1 MHPSP
6 LPSRIARDL
15 SLILAV
21 SLLVYAPSLYG
32 YFLSDDFNVV
42 TILSSDRN
50 SVDWQNVLSDFYA
63 VYRGDLSYSYYRPMV
78 TLSGGIDIS
87 LWGINPVGPHLT
99 NMLLNA
105 FNGLLVYGIA
115 TLRPIASP
123 GVGLTAGLLFALHP
137 LHPEAVYWLVGR
149 TELIMAFFALLAIL
163 LYLAFSGLKQPLL
176 YLGSLLAFIL
186 ALASKETAVI
196 VPIVLTFHWAIA
208 RQMNYPAANCGAS
221 SSVLARHSVFDTES
235 SRTLRI
241 PACAGMTNLRQAAGN
256 EPSVGSNRDQSA
268 PPPII
273 SLLPYYIVLGA
284 YFVLRKALTG
294 HLIGQYGPM
303 AINPSDP
310 SLMPLGLVHLL
321 LYQLLPGGSLLTSA
335 GDPVIGIIARRAISA
350 FQWLS
355 AAVVV
360 VVAIRGSRHRQAL
373 YCLGLMII
381 LALPVLSLLSARGA
395 PDDFARL
402 HYLSSAGFCLL
413 LGVLLDRNRT
423 GIRRVWKPAIVMSFV
438 ILLAVN
444 SLPWIQAGRINR
456 TILALIEQAANRPN
470 TRAVLMIGNPDLHF
484 GAQLFGQG
492 SWALPIAAAAPFA
505 RIPQAVRLLH
515 HPGDPCPLLHAG
527 LLQDSDKTVILEWRH
542 WEQRI
547 APLTWDQ
554 LKAVCRSTALPTT
567 SMPAAEG
574 SPDRLPGQNNARA
587 SGVPTRSD

>member
-6 LPSRIARDL
+6 LPSRIACDL

-50 SVDWQNVLSDFYA
+50 SVDWQNVLSDFYT

-115 TLRPIASP
+115 TMRPIASP

-163 LYLAFSGLKQPLL
+163 LYLAFFGLKQPLL

-196 VPIVLTFHWAIA
+196 VPIVLTFHWVIA
-208 RQMNYPAANCGAS
+208 RHP
-221 SSVLARHSVFDTES
+221 
-235 SRTLRI
+235 
-241 PACAGMTNLRQAAGN
+241 
-256 EPSVGSNRDQSA
+256 NRDQSA
-268 PPPII
+268 PPPVT

-284 YFVLRKALTG
+284 YFILRKVLTG

-303 AINPSDP
+303 ETNPSDL
-310 SLMPLGLVHLL
+310 SMMPLGLVHLF

-335 GDPVIGIIARRAISA
+335 GDPVIGIIARRAIGV
-350 FQWLS
+350 FQWFS

-360 VVAIRGSRHRQAL
+360 VVAVRGSMRRQAL

-381 LALPVLSLLSARGA
+381 LALPVLSLLSARGS

-413 LGVLLDRNRT
+413 LGVLLNQSRT
-423 GIRRVWKPAIVMSFV
+423 RIRRIWTSAIVLSSV
-438 ILLAVN
+438 ILLSVN

-456 TILALIEQAANRPN
+456 TILSLIEQAANRSN
-470 TRAVLMIGNPDLHF
+470 VRAVLMIGNPDLHF

-505 RIPQAVRLLH
+505 RIPQEVRLLH

-527 LLQDSDKTVILEWRH
+527 LLQDSDRTVILEWRH
-542 WEQRI
+542 GEQRI

-554 LKAVCRSTALPTT
+554 LKAICRSTALPTT
-567 SMPAAEG
+567 SMSAAEG
-574 SPDRLPGQNNARA
+574 SVDRRPWQNTVRA
-587 SGVPTRSD
+587 SDVPTQSG